1 MTNFLFFIDFAL
13 YRKPLCNYCFAPT
26 IFFDSLSQSA
36 YREKRTT
43 ISTLLCLKGFSLW
56 LVLCTD
62 LQSVT
67 LVKIIGRFAT
77 AEWRFAKLKR
87 HFDKSETPNE
97 NRGLQI
103 AFFER
108 KLRKSCTF
116 AA

>member
-13 YRKPLCNYCFAPT
+13 YRKPLCNYCFTPT
-26 IFFDSLSQSA
+26 IFFDCLSQSA

-43 ISTLLCLKGFSLW
+43 ISTLLCLKGFSLQ
-56 LVLCTD
+56 LVLYAD
-62 LQSVT
+62 LQSVI

-77 AEWRFAKLKR
+77 AEWCFAKLKR
-87 HFDKSETPNE
+87 HFAESETPKG